1 MSITVEL
8 DSDVEARLRVQAAAE
23 GVPVQEYVAGLIR
36 RAANGLS
43 SEQPTLA
50 EFEAD
55 WRRFADGLDHIAPLP
70 AEAFSR
76 EAMYRESSNAA

>member
-8 DSDVEARLRVQAAAE
+8 EPDVEQRLRAQAAEA
-23 GVPVQEYVAGLIR
+23 GVAVHEYVAGLIR
-36 RAANGLS
+36 RAANGMAG
-43 SEQPTLA
+43 EQPTLA

-55 WRRFADGLDHIAPLP
+55 WGRFADGLDHIAPLP

-76 EAMYRESSNAA
+76 EAMYRERE